1 MKKKE
6 KIPTLNQDFELETFL
21 TVLRKNLIFVIIF
34 FVIAISVGYLYF
46 RYTQP
51 TYSSYS
57 VIQIK
62 KENKTREILGLSSGV
77 RMDPTLEI
85 LRSEEFLKTVIKNLP
100 LSVSYYT
107 EGAFLYTEN
116 YGSMPFKVE
125 YEFTEGGLYDKPI
138 YYEINKDGK
147 SYDIS
152 IGKDGP
158 KHNVPFNK
166 PTKIQDGVTLTLSS
180 PSYTE
185 KNSITDKYYFI
196 INSER
201 HILREVSKGL
211 LIETL
216 NNDAG
221 TIKITYEC
229 FNAKKSADIVNAI
242 AEQFIEFDVMK
253 SRESSMATIAYID
266 EQMDNMVDELS
277 TIENQLQ
284 QFRIA
289 NGITNEDVK
298 SRKNSLAE
306 TKIANIE
313 QRIAEIDYEIET
325 LNEVKEQVNS
335 NPDINMYEMM
345 ALMSGQSS
353 NAFLSSM
360 LKSLQDLISK
370 RESMLF
376 EVTENNHKI
385 VVIDKQIES
394 KKETIIDFIGSTIV
408 RLGKQKNDCE
418 KKIENIRNGI
428 LEKTSY
434 DELEYSKL
442 QRIYS
447 INEAY
452 YTQLL
457 NKKAEIL
464 ISQSGYVSTNL
475 VLEKA
480 SVPGAPIAPLL
491 PKTLT
496 MAIILALV
504 LSILF
509 LLARYLFYNK
519 ILTSSDI
526 SKFTDIPVIGEV
538 VMSRHKNEFSQ
549 AVVHKN
555 ARSHITENF
564 RKIRTNLDYFP
575 LESNCRVIITTST
588 VPGEG
593 KTFVAI
599 NTADIYAMSGK
610 KVLLV
615 DFDLRKPRL
624 EKCLDLDN
632 ELGVSTALTNRKT
645 WQECLHKN
653 VLDNLDVL
661 TSGPVTPIAAELL
674 IGKNMDTFIAEVRNE
689 YDIVILDTPPLGIIH
704 DAITLSKYADNFFY
718 IMRSGIS
725 VKGYI
730 EYINGIKEEHNIKNI
745 SMILN
750 GLPVSKHSS
759 YGYNKYG
766 YSHYGKYGYGYGH
779 GYGYGYGY
787 GYSTDEDDDGNG
799 KKEKT
804 GFFKRVFGKKKN

>member
-152 IGKDGP
+152 IGKDSP

-166 PTKIQDGVTLTLSS
+166 ATKIQDGVTLTLSS

-418 KKIENIRNGI
+418 KKVENIRNGI

-464 ISQSGYVSTNL
+464 ISQSGFVSTNL

-491 PKTLT
+491 SKTLT

-538 VMSRHKNEFSQ
+538 VTSRHKNEFSQ

-593 KTFVAI
+593 KTFIAI

-787 GYSTDEDDDGNG
+787 GYSSDEDDDGNG

-804 GFFKRVFGKKKN
+804 GFFKRLFGKKKN

>member
-418 KKIENIRNGI
+418 KKVENIRNGI

-464 ISQSGYVSTNL
+464 ISQSGFVSTNL

-491 PKTLT
+491 SKTLT

-538 VMSRHKNEFSQ
+538 VTSRHKNEFSQ

-575 LESNCRVIITTST
+575 IESNCRVIITTST

>member
-6 KIPTLNQDFELETFL
+6 NKIPTLNQDFELETFL
-21 TVLRKNLIFVIIF
+21 TVLKKNVIFVIIF
-34 FVIAISVGYLYF
+34 FALAICGGYLYF

-51 TYSSYS
+51 IFSSS
-57 VIQIK
+57 SIIQIK
-62 KENKTREILGLSSGV
+62 KENRTNEILGISSDV
-77 RMDPTLEI
+77 NMNPTIEI
-85 LRSEEFLKTVIKNLP
+85 MRSEEFLKTVVKNLP
-100 LSVSYYT
+100 LGISFFT
-107 EGAFLYTEN
+107 EGAFLKSES
-116 YGSMPFKVE
+116 YGSMPFRVE
-125 YEFTEGGLYDKPI
+125 YEITNPKIYDNAI
-138 YYEINKDGK
+138 YYEQNKDGK
-147 SYDIS
+147 SYDIN
-152 IGKDGP
+152 IGEKGAV
-158 KHNVPFNK
+158 HNVPFST
-166 PTKIQDGVTLTLSS
+166 PTVLPEGLTITMSAPNSESYAERSS
-180 PSYTE
+180 I
-185 KNSITDKYYFI
+185 KDKYYFV
-196 INSER
+196 INSEKQ
-201 HILREVSKGL
+201 ILRDISKGL
-211 LIETL
+211 VIEAL
-216 NNDAG
+216 NNSAG
-221 TIKITYEC
+221 TIRITYDCE
-229 FNAKKSADIVNAI
+229 NAKKSADIANAI

-266 EQMDNMVDELS
+266 EKMADMVDELS

-289 NGITNEDVK
+289 NGITNDDVK
-298 SRKNSLAE
+298 ARNNNLAE
-306 TKIANIE
+306 TRITNLE

-325 LNEVKEQVNS
+325 LKEVKEQINS

-360 LKSLQDLISK
+360 LKSLQDLIAK

-376 EVTENNHKI
+376 EVTESNHKI

-394 KKETIIDFIGSTIV
+394 KKETIIDFIGSTIT
-408 RLGKQKNDCE
+408 RLEKQKAGCENKEND
-418 KKIENIRNGI
+418 IRNGI
-428 LEKTSY
+428 LKKVSY

-447 INEAY
+447 ANEAHY
-452 YTQLL
+452 SKLL
-457 NKKAEIL
+457 DRKIEIL

-480 SVPGAPIAPLL
+480 SVPGGAISPILS
-491 PKTLT
+491 KTMT
-496 MAIILALV
+496 MAVLLALV
-504 LSILF
+504 LSVLF

-526 SKFTDIPVIGEV
+526 GKYTDIPVIGEV
-538 VMSRHKNEFSQ
+538 VTSRRKSEFSR

-555 ARSHITENF
+555 ARSHVTENF
-564 RKIRTNLDYFP
+564 RKIRTNLDYYP
-575 LESNCRVIITTST
+575 LESKCRVIITTST

-593 KTFVAI
+593 KTFIAI

-632 ELGVSTALTNRKT
+632 EFGLSTILTNRKT
-645 WQECLHKN
+645 WQECLHK
-653 VLDNLDVL
+653 DVVENMDVI
-661 TSGPVTPIAAELL
+661 TSGPLTPIAAELL
-674 IGKNMDTFIAEVRNE
+674 IGKNIDTFISEVRNE

-718 IMRSGIS
+718 VMRSGIS

-730 EYINGIKEEHNIKNI
+730 EYINGIVEEHGLKNV

-750 GLPVSKHSS
+750 GLPASKHSS
-759 YGYNKYG
+759 YGYSKYG
-766 YSHYGKYGYGYGH
+766 YSNYGKYGY
-779 GYGYGYGY
+779 
-787 GYSTDEDDDGNG
+787 TEDEDDDNTGKGN
-799 KKEKT
+799 
-804 GFFKRVFGKKKN
+804 FFSRLFGKKN

>member
-6 KIPTLNQDFELETFL
+6 NKIPTLNQDFELETFL
-21 TVLRKNLIFVIIF
+21 TVLKKNLIFVIIF
-34 FVIAISVGYLYF
+34 FALAICGGYLYF

-51 TYSSYS
+51 IFSSS
-57 VIQIK
+57 SIIQIK
-62 KENKTREILGLSSGV
+62 KENRTNQILGISSDV
-77 RMDPTLEI
+77 NMNPTIEI
-85 LRSEEFLKTVIKNLP
+85 MRSEEFLKTVVKNLP
-100 LSVSYYT
+100 LGISFFT
-107 EGAFLYTEN
+107 EGAFLKSES
-116 YGSMPFKVE
+116 YGSMPFRVE
-125 YEFTEGGLYDKPI
+125 YEITNPKIYDNAI
-138 YYEINKDGK
+138 YYEQNKDGK
-147 SYDIS
+147 SYDIN
-152 IGKDGP
+152 IGEKGAV
-158 KHNVPFNK
+158 HNVPFST
-166 PTKIQDGVTLTLSS
+166 PTVLPEGLTITMSAPNSESYAERSS
-180 PSYTE
+180 I
-185 KNSITDKYYFI
+185 KDKYYFV
-196 INSER
+196 INSEKQ
-201 HILREVSKGL
+201 ILRDISKGL
-211 LIETL
+211 VIEAL
-216 NNDAG
+216 NNSAG
-221 TIKITYEC
+221 TIKITYDCE
-229 FNAKKSADIVNAI
+229 NAKKSADIANAI

-266 EQMDNMVDELS
+266 EKMADMVDELS

-289 NGITNEDVK
+289 NGITNDDVK
-298 SRKNSLAE
+298 ARNNNLAE
-306 TKIANIE
+306 TRITNLE

-325 LNEVKEQVNS
+325 LKEVKEQINS

-360 LKSLQDLISK
+360 LKSLQDLIAK

-376 EVTENNHKI
+376 EVTESNHKI

-394 KKETIIDFIGSTIV
+394 KKETIIDFIGSTIT
-408 RLGKQKNDCE
+408 RLEKQKAGCENKEND
-418 KKIENIRNGI
+418 IRNGI
-428 LEKTSY
+428 LKKVSY

-447 INEAY
+447 ANEAHY
-452 YTQLL
+452 SKLL
-457 NKKAEIL
+457 DRKIEIL

-480 SVPGAPIAPLL
+480 SVPGGAISPILS
-491 PKTLT
+491 KTMT
-496 MAIILALV
+496 MAVLLALV
-504 LSILF
+504 LSVLF

-526 SKFTDIPVIGEV
+526 GKYTDIPVIGEV
-538 VMSRHKNEFSQ
+538 VTSRRKSEFSR

-555 ARSHITENF
+555 ARSHVTENF
-564 RKIRTNLDYFP
+564 RKIRTNLDYYP
-575 LESNCRVIITTST
+575 LESKCRVIITTST

-593 KTFVAI
+593 KTFIAI

-632 ELGVSTALTNRKT
+632 EFGLSTILTNRKT
-645 WQECLHKN
+645 WQECLHK
-653 VLDNLDVL
+653 DVVENMDVI
-661 TSGPVTPIAAELL
+661 TSGPLTPIAAELL
-674 IGKNMDTFIAEVRNE
+674 IGKNIDAFISEVRNE

-718 IMRSGIS
+718 VMRSGIS

-730 EYINGIKEEHNIKNI
+730 EYINGIVEEHGLKNV

-750 GLPVSKHSS
+750 GLPASKHSS
-759 YGYNKYG
+759 YGYSKYG
-766 YSHYGKYGYGYGH
+766 YSNYGKYGY
-779 GYGYGYGY
+779 
-787 GYSTDEDDDGNG
+787 TEDDDDDNTGKGN
-799 KKEKT
+799 
-804 GFFKRVFGKKKN
+804 FFSRLFGKKN

>member
-34 FVIAISVGYLYF
+34 FVIAIIGGYLYF

-62 KENKTREILGLSSGV
+62 KENKTREILGLSSSV

-147 SYDIS
+147 SYDIL

-185 KNSITDKYYFI
+185 RNSITDKYYFI

-211 LIETL
+211 VIETL

-221 TIKITYEC
+221 TIKITYDC

-298 SRKNSLAE
+298 SRRNSLAE

-385 VVIDKQIES
+385 IVIDKQIES

-491 PKTLT
+491 SKTLT

-519 ILTSSDI
+519 ILTSNDI
-526 SKFTDIPVIGEV
+526 SKYTDIPVIGEV
-538 VMSRHKNEFSQ
+538 VTSRHKNEFSQ

>member
-385 VVIDKQIES
+385 IVIDKQIES

-418 KKIENIRNGI
+418 KKVENIRNGI

-464 ISQSGYVSTNL
+464 ISQSGFVSTNL

-480 SVPGAPIAPLL
+480 SIPGAPIAPLL
-491 PKTLT
+491 SKTLT

-538 VMSRHKNEFSQ
+538 ITSRHKNEFSQ

>member
-6 KIPTLNQDFELETFL
+6 NKIPTLNQDFELETFL
-21 TVLRKNLIFVIIF
+21 TVLKKNVIFVIIF
-34 FVIAISVGYLYF
+34 FALAICGGYLYF

-51 TYSSYS
+51 IFSSS
-57 VIQIK
+57 SIIQIK
-62 KENKTREILGLSSGV
+62 KENRTNEILGISSDV
-77 RMDPTLEI
+77 NMNPTIEI
-85 LRSEEFLKTVIKNLP
+85 MRSEEFLKTVVKNLP
-100 LSVSYYT
+100 LGISFFT
-107 EGAFLYTEN
+107 EGAFLKSES
-116 YGSMPFKVE
+116 YGSMPFRVE
-125 YEFTEGGLYDKPI
+125 YEITNPKIYDNAI
-138 YYEINKDGK
+138 YYEQNKDGK
-147 SYDIS
+147 SYDIN
-152 IGKDGP
+152 IGEKGAV
-158 KHNVPFNK
+158 HNVPFST
-166 PTKIQDGVTLTLSS
+166 PTVLPEGLTITMSAPNSESYAERSS
-180 PSYTE
+180 I
-185 KNSITDKYYFI
+185 KDKYYFV
-196 INSER
+196 INSEKQ
-201 HILREVSKGL
+201 ILRDISKGL
-211 LIETL
+211 VIEAL
-216 NNDAG
+216 NNSAG
-221 TIKITYEC
+221 TIRITYDCE
-229 FNAKKSADIVNAI
+229 NAKKSADIANAI

-266 EQMDNMVDELS
+266 EKMADMVDELS

-289 NGITNEDVK
+289 NGITNDDVK
-298 SRKNSLAE
+298 ARNNNLAE
-306 TKIANIE
+306 TRITNLE

-325 LNEVKEQVNS
+325 LKEVKEQINS

-360 LKSLQDLISK
+360 LKSLQDLIAK

-376 EVTENNHKI
+376 EVTESNHKI

-394 KKETIIDFIGSTIV
+394 KKETIIDFIGSTIT
-408 RLGKQKNDCE
+408 RLEKQKAGCENKEND
-418 KKIENIRNGI
+418 IRNGI
-428 LEKTSY
+428 LKKVSY

-447 INEAY
+447 ANEAHY
-452 YTQLL
+452 SKLL
-457 NKKAEIL
+457 DRKIEIL

-480 SVPGAPIAPLL
+480 SVPGGAISPILS
-491 PKTLT
+491 KTMT
-496 MAIILALV
+496 MAVLLALV
-504 LSILF
+504 LSVLF

-526 SKFTDIPVIGEV
+526 GKYTDIPVIGEV
-538 VMSRHKNEFSQ
+538 VTSRRKSEFSR

-555 ARSHITENF
+555 ARSHVTENF
-564 RKIRTNLDYFP
+564 RKIRTNLDYYP
-575 LESNCRVIITTST
+575 LESKCRVIITTST

-593 KTFVAI
+593 KTFIAI

-632 ELGVSTALTNRKT
+632 EFGLSTILTNRKT
-645 WQECLHKN
+645 WQECLHK
-653 VLDNLDVL
+653 DVVENMDVI

-674 IGKNMDTFIAEVRNE
+674 IGKNIDAFISEVRNE

-718 IMRSGIS
+718 VMRSGIS

-730 EYINGIKEEHNIKNI
+730 EYINGIVEEHGLKNV

-750 GLPVSKHSS
+750 GLPASKHSS
-759 YGYNKYG
+759 YGYSKYG
-766 YSHYGKYGYGYGH
+766 YSNYGKYGY
-779 GYGYGYGY
+779 
-787 GYSTDEDDDGNG
+787 TEDDDDDNTGKGN
-799 KKEKT
+799 
-804 GFFKRVFGKKKN
+804 FFSRLFGKKN

>member
-34 FVIAISVGYLYF
+34 FVIAIIGGYLYF

-116 YGSMPFKVE
+116 YGLMPFKVE

-152 IGKDGP
+152 IGKDGS

-418 KKIENIRNGI
+418 KKVENIRNGI

-464 ISQSGYVSTNL
+464 ISQSGFVSTNL

-480 SVPGAPIAPLL
+480 SIPGAPIAPLL
-491 PKTLT
+491 SKTLT

-799 KKEKT
+799 KKEKK

>member
-1 MKKKE
+1 
-6 KIPTLNQDFELETFL
+6 
-21 TVLRKNLIFVIIF
+21 
-34 FVIAISVGYLYF
+34 
-46 RYTQP
+46 
-51 TYSSYS
+51 
-57 VIQIK
+57 
-62 KENKTREILGLSSGV
+62 
-77 RMDPTLEI
+77 
-85 LRSEEFLKTVIKNLP
+85 
-100 LSVSYYT
+100 
-107 EGAFLYTEN
+107 
-116 YGSMPFKVE
+116 
-125 YEFTEGGLYDKPI
+125 
-138 YYEINKDGK
+138 
-147 SYDIS
+147 
-152 IGKDGP
+152 
-158 KHNVPFNK
+158 
-166 PTKIQDGVTLTLSS
+166 
-180 PSYTE
+180 
-185 KNSITDKYYFI
+185 
-196 INSER
+196 
-201 HILREVSKGL
+201 
-211 LIETL
+211 
-216 NNDAG
+216 
-221 TIKITYEC
+221 
-229 FNAKKSADIVNAI
+229 
-242 AEQFIEFDVMK
+242 
-253 SRESSMATIAYID
+253 
-266 EQMDNMVDELS
+266 
-277 TIENQLQ
+277 
-284 QFRIA
+284 
-289 NGITNEDVK
+289 
-298 SRKNSLAE
+298 
-306 TKIANIE
+306 
-313 QRIAEIDYEIET
+313 
-325 LNEVKEQVNS
+325 
-335 NPDINMYEMM
+335 
-345 ALMSGQSS
+345 
-353 NAFLSSM
+353 
-360 LKSLQDLISK
+360 
-370 RESMLF
+370 MLF

-418 KKIENIRNGI
+418 KKVENIRNGI

-464 ISQSGYVSTNL
+464 ISQSGFVSTNL

-491 PKTLT
+491 SKTLT

-538 VMSRHKNEFSQ
+538 VTSRHKNEFSQ

-575 LESNCRVIITTST
+575 IESNCRVIITTST

>member
-34 FVIAISVGYLYF
+34 FVIAISAGYLYF

-418 KKIENIRNGI
+418 KKVENIRNGI

-464 ISQSGYVSTNL
+464 ISQSGFVSTNL

-491 PKTLT
+491 SKTLT

-538 VMSRHKNEFSQ
+538 VTSRHKNEFSQ

-804 GFFKRVFGKKKN
+804 GFFKRLFGKKKN

>member
-6 KIPTLNQDFELETFL
+6 NKIPTLNQDFELETFL
-21 TVLRKNLIFVIIF
+21 TVLKKNVIFVIIF
-34 FVIAISVGYLYF
+34 FALAICGGYLYF

-51 TYSSYS
+51 IFSSS
-57 VIQIK
+57 SIIQIK
-62 KENKTREILGLSSGV
+62 KENRTNEILGISSDV
-77 RMDPTLEI
+77 NMNPTIEI
-85 LRSEEFLKTVIKNLP
+85 MRSEEFLKTVVKNLP
-100 LSVSYYT
+100 LGISFFT
-107 EGAFLYTEN
+107 EGAFLKSES
-116 YGSMPFKVE
+116 YGSMPFRVE
-125 YEFTEGGLYDKPI
+125 YEITNPKIYDNAI
-138 YYEINKDGK
+138 YYEQNKDGK
-147 SYDIS
+147 SYDIN
-152 IGKDGP
+152 IGEKGAV
-158 KHNVPFNK
+158 HNVPFST
-166 PTKIQDGVTLTLSS
+166 PTVLPEGLTITMSAPNSESYAERSS
-180 PSYTE
+180 I
-185 KNSITDKYYFI
+185 KDKYYFV
-196 INSER
+196 INSEKQ
-201 HILREVSKGL
+201 ILRDISKGL
-211 LIETL
+211 VIEAL
-216 NNDAG
+216 NNSAG
-221 TIKITYEC
+221 TIRITYDCE
-229 FNAKKSADIVNAI
+229 NAKKSADIANAI

-266 EQMDNMVDELS
+266 EKMADMVDELS

-289 NGITNEDVK
+289 NGITNDDVK
-298 SRKNSLAE
+298 ARNNNLAE
-306 TKIANIE
+306 TRITNLE

-325 LNEVKEQVNS
+325 LKEVKEQINS

-360 LKSLQDLISK
+360 LKSLQDLIAK

-376 EVTENNHKI
+376 EVTESNHKI

-394 KKETIIDFIGSTIV
+394 KKETIIDFIGSTIT
-408 RLGKQKNDCE
+408 RLEKQKAGCENKEND
-418 KKIENIRNGI
+418 IRNGI
-428 LEKTSY
+428 LKKVSY

-447 INEAY
+447 ANEAHY
-452 YTQLL
+452 SKLL
-457 NKKAEIL
+457 DRKIEIL

-480 SVPGAPIAPLL
+480 SVPGGAISPILS
-491 PKTLT
+491 KTMT
-496 MAIILALV
+496 MAVLLALV
-504 LSILF
+504 LSVLF

-526 SKFTDIPVIGEV
+526 GKYTDIPVIGEV
-538 VMSRHKNEFSQ
+538 VTSRRKSEFSR

-555 ARSHITENF
+555 ARSHVTENF
-564 RKIRTNLDYFP
+564 RKIRTNLDYYP
-575 LESNCRVIITTST
+575 LESKCRVIITTST

-593 KTFVAI
+593 KTFIAI

-632 ELGVSTALTNRKT
+632 EFGLSTILTNRKT
-645 WQECLHKN
+645 WQECLHK
-653 VLDNLDVL
+653 DVVENMDVI

-674 IGKNMDTFIAEVRNE
+674 IGKNIDTFISEVRNE

-718 IMRSGIS
+718 VMRSGIS

-730 EYINGIKEEHNIKNI
+730 EYINGIVEEHGLKNV

-750 GLPVSKHSS
+750 GLPASKHSS
-759 YGYNKYG
+759 YGYSKYG
-766 YSHYGKYGYGYGH
+766 YSNYGKYGY
-779 GYGYGYGY
+779 
-787 GYSTDEDDDGNG
+787 TEDDDDDNTGKGN
-799 KKEKT
+799 
-804 GFFKRVFGKKKN
+804 FFSRLFGKKN

>member
-34 FVIAISVGYLYF
+34 FVIAIIGGYLYF

-62 KENKTREILGLSSGV
+62 KENKTREILGLSSSV

-298 SRKNSLAE
+298 SRRNSLAE

-418 KKIENIRNGI
+418 KKVENIRNGI
-428 LEKTSY
+428 LEKSSY

-464 ISQSGYVSTNL
+464 ISQSGFVSTNL

-538 VMSRHKNEFSQ
+538 ITSRHKNEFSQ

-766 YSHYGKYGYGYGH
+766 YSHYGKYSYGYGH
-779 GYGYGYGY
+779 GYGYGY

>member
-221 TIKITYEC
+221 TIKITYDC

-418 KKIENIRNGI
+418 KKVENIRNGI

-464 ISQSGYVSTNL
+464 ISQSGFVSTNL

-491 PKTLT
+491 SKTLT

-519 ILTSSDI
+519 ILTSNDI
-526 SKFTDIPVIGEV
+526 SKYTDIPVIGEV
-538 VMSRHKNEFSQ
+538 VTSRHKNEFSQ

-575 LESNCRVIITTST
+575 LESKCRVIITTST

-804 GFFKRVFGKKKN
+804 GFFKRLFGKKKN

>member
-6 KIPTLNQDFELETFL
+6 NKIPTLNQDFELETFL
-21 TVLRKNLIFVIIF
+21 TVLKKNVIFVIIF
-34 FVIAISVGYLYF
+34 FALAICGGYLYF

-51 TYSSYS
+51 IFSSS
-57 VIQIK
+57 SIIQIK
-62 KENKTREILGLSSGV
+62 KENRTNEILGISSDV
-77 RMDPTLEI
+77 NMNPTIEI
-85 LRSEEFLKTVIKNLP
+85 MRSEEFLKTVVKNLP
-100 LSVSYYT
+100 LGISFFT
-107 EGAFLYTEN
+107 EGAFLKSES
-116 YGSMPFKVE
+116 YGSMPFRVE
-125 YEFTEGGLYDKPI
+125 YEITNPKIYDNAI
-138 YYEINKDGK
+138 YYEQNKDGK
-147 SYDIS
+147 SYDIN
-152 IGKDGP
+152 IGEKGAV
-158 KHNVPFNK
+158 HNVPFST
-166 PTKIQDGVTLTLSS
+166 PTVLPEGLTITMSAPNSESYAERSS
-180 PSYTE
+180 I
-185 KNSITDKYYFI
+185 KDKYYFV
-196 INSER
+196 INSEKQ
-201 HILREVSKGL
+201 ILRDISKGL
-211 LIETL
+211 VIEAL
-216 NNDAG
+216 NNSAG
-221 TIKITYEC
+221 TIRITYDCE
-229 FNAKKSADIVNAI
+229 NAKKSADIANAI

-266 EQMDNMVDELS
+266 EKMADMVDELS

-289 NGITNEDVK
+289 NGITADDVK
-298 SRKNSLAE
+298 ARNNNLAE
-306 TKIANIE
+306 TRITNLE

-325 LNEVKEQVNS
+325 LKEVKEQINS

-360 LKSLQDLISK
+360 LKSLQDLIAK

-376 EVTENNHKI
+376 EVTESNHKI

-394 KKETIIDFIGSTIV
+394 KKETIIDFIGSTIT
-408 RLGKQKNDCE
+408 RLEKQKAGCENKEND
-418 KKIENIRNGI
+418 IRNGI
-428 LEKTSY
+428 LKKVSY

-447 INEAY
+447 ANEAHY
-452 YTQLL
+452 SKLL
-457 NKKAEIL
+457 DRKIEIL

-480 SVPGAPIAPLL
+480 SVPGGAISPILS
-491 PKTLT
+491 KTMT
-496 MAIILALV
+496 MAVLLALV
-504 LSILF
+504 LSVLF

-526 SKFTDIPVIGEV
+526 GKYTDIPVIGEV
-538 VMSRHKNEFSQ
+538 VTSRRKSEFSR

-555 ARSHITENF
+555 ARSHVTENF
-564 RKIRTNLDYFP
+564 RKIRTNLDYYP
-575 LESNCRVIITTST
+575 LESKCRVIITTST

-593 KTFVAI
+593 KTFIAI

-632 ELGVSTALTNRKT
+632 EFGLSTILTNRKT
-645 WQECLHKN
+645 WQECLHK
-653 VLDNLDVL
+653 DVVENMDVI
-661 TSGPVTPIAAELL
+661 TSGPLTPIAAELL
-674 IGKNMDTFIAEVRNE
+674 IGKNIEAFISEVRNE

-718 IMRSGIS
+718 VMRSGIS

-730 EYINGIKEEHNIKNI
+730 EYINGIVEEHGLKNV

-750 GLPVSKHSS
+750 GLPASKHSS
-759 YGYNKYG
+759 YGYSKYG
-766 YSHYGKYGYGYGH
+766 YSNYGKYGY
-779 GYGYGYGY
+779 
-787 GYSTDEDDDGNG
+787 TEDDDDDNTGKGN
-799 KKEKT
+799 
-804 GFFKRVFGKKKN
+804 FFSRLFGKKN

>member
-418 KKIENIRNGI
+418 KKVENIRNGI

-464 ISQSGYVSTNL
+464 ISQSGFVSTNL

-538 VMSRHKNEFSQ
+538 ITSRHKNEFSQ

>member
-116 YGSMPFKVE
+116 YGLMPFKVE

-152 IGKDGP
+152 IGKDGS

-418 KKIENIRNGI
+418 KKVENIRNGI

-464 ISQSGYVSTNL
+464 ISQSGFVSTNL

-480 SVPGAPIAPLL
+480 SIPGAPIAPLL
-491 PKTLT
+491 SKTLT

-804 GFFKRVFGKKKN
+804 GFFKRLFGKKKN

>member
-6 KIPTLNQDFELETFL
+6 NKIPTLNQDFELETFL
-21 TVLRKNLIFVIIF
+21 TVLKKNVIFVIIF
-34 FVIAISVGYLYF
+34 FALAICGGYLYF

-51 TYSSYS
+51 IFSSS
-57 VIQIK
+57 SIIQIK
-62 KENKTREILGLSSGV
+62 KENRTNEILGISSDV
-77 RMDPTLEI
+77 NMNPTIEI
-85 LRSEEFLKTVIKNLP
+85 MRSEEFLKTVVKNLP
-100 LSVSYYT
+100 LGISFFT
-107 EGAFLYTEN
+107 EGAFLKSES
-116 YGSMPFKVE
+116 YGSMPFRVE
-125 YEFTEGGLYDKPI
+125 YEITNPKIYDNAI
-138 YYEINKDGK
+138 YYEQNKDGK
-147 SYDIS
+147 SYDIN
-152 IGKDGP
+152 IGEKGAVL
-158 KHNVPFNK
+158 NVPFST
-166 PTKIQDGVTLTLSS
+166 PTVLPEGLTITMSAPNSESYAERSS
-180 PSYTE
+180 I
-185 KNSITDKYYFI
+185 KDKYYFV
-196 INSER
+196 INSEKQ
-201 HILREVSKGL
+201 ILRDISKGL
-211 LIETL
+211 VIEAL
-216 NNDAG
+216 NNSAG
-221 TIKITYEC
+221 TIRITYDCE
-229 FNAKKSADIVNAI
+229 NAKKSADIANAI

-266 EQMDNMVDELS
+266 EKMADMVDELS

-289 NGITNEDVK
+289 NGITNDDVK
-298 SRKNSLAE
+298 ARNNNLAE
-306 TKIANIE
+306 TRITNLE

-325 LNEVKEQVNS
+325 LKEVKEQINS

-360 LKSLQDLISK
+360 LKSLQDLIAK

-376 EVTENNHKI
+376 EVTESNHKI

-394 KKETIIDFIGSTIV
+394 KKETIIDFIGSTIT
-408 RLGKQKNDCE
+408 RLEKQKAGCENKEND
-418 KKIENIRNGI
+418 IRNGI
-428 LEKTSY
+428 LKKVSY

-447 INEAY
+447 ANEAHY
-452 YTQLL
+452 SKLL
-457 NKKAEIL
+457 DRKIEIL

-480 SVPGAPIAPLL
+480 SVPGGAISPILS
-491 PKTLT
+491 KTMT
-496 MAIILALV
+496 MAVLLALV
-504 LSILF
+504 LSVLF

-526 SKFTDIPVIGEV
+526 GKYTDIPVIGEV
-538 VMSRHKNEFSQ
+538 VTSRRKSEFSQ

-555 ARSHITENF
+555 ARSHVTENF
-564 RKIRTNLDYFP
+564 RKIRTNLDYYP
-575 LESNCRVIITTST
+575 LESKCRVIITTST

-593 KTFVAI
+593 KTFIAI

-632 ELGVSTALTNRKT
+632 EFGLSTILTNRKT
-645 WQECLHKN
+645 WQECLHK
-653 VLDNLDVL
+653 DVVENMDVI
-661 TSGPVTPIAAELL
+661 TSGPLTPIAAELL
-674 IGKNMDTFIAEVRNE
+674 TGKNIDTFISEVRNE

-718 IMRSGIS
+718 VMRSGIS

-730 EYINGIKEEHNIKNI
+730 EYINGIVEEHGLKNV

-759 YGYNKYG
+759 YGYSKYG
-766 YSHYGKYGYGYGH
+766 YSNYGKYGY
-779 GYGYGYGY
+779 
-787 GYSTDEDDDGNG
+787 TEDEDDDNTGKGN
-799 KKEKT
+799 
-804 GFFKRVFGKKKN
+804 FFSRLFGKKN

>member
-6 KIPTLNQDFELETFL
+6 NKIPTLNQDFELETFL
-21 TVLRKNLIFVIIF
+21 TVLKKNVIFVIIF
-34 FVIAISVGYLYF
+34 FALAICGGYLYF

-51 TYSSYS
+51 IFSSS
-57 VIQIK
+57 SIIQIK
-62 KENKTREILGLSSGV
+62 KENRTNEILGISSDV
-77 RMDPTLEI
+77 NMNPTIEI
-85 LRSEEFLKTVIKNLP
+85 MRSEEFLKTVVKNLP
-100 LSVSYYT
+100 LGISFFT
-107 EGAFLYTEN
+107 EGAFLKSES
-116 YGSMPFKVE
+116 YGSMPFRVE
-125 YEFTEGGLYDKPI
+125 YEITNPKIYDNAI
-138 YYEINKDGK
+138 YYEQNKDGK
-147 SYDIS
+147 SYDIN
-152 IGKDGP
+152 IGEKGAV
-158 KHNVPFNK
+158 HNVPFST
-166 PTKIQDGVTLTLSS
+166 PTVLPEGLTITMSAPNSESYAERSS
-180 PSYTE
+180 I
-185 KNSITDKYYFI
+185 KDKYYFV
-196 INSER
+196 INSEKQ
-201 HILREVSKGL
+201 ILRDISKGL
-211 LIETL
+211 VIEAL
-216 NNDAG
+216 NNSAG
-221 TIKITYEC
+221 TIRITYDCE
-229 FNAKKSADIVNAI
+229 NAKKSADIANAI

-266 EQMDNMVDELS
+266 EKMADMVDELS

-284 QFRIA
+284 RFRIA
-289 NGITNEDVK
+289 NGITADDVK
-298 SRKNSLAE
+298 ARNNNLAE
-306 TKIANIE
+306 TRITNLE

-325 LNEVKEQVNS
+325 LKEVKEQINS

-360 LKSLQDLISK
+360 LKSLQDLIAK

-376 EVTENNHKI
+376 EVTESNHKI

-394 KKETIIDFIGSTIV
+394 KKETIIDFIGSTIT
-408 RLGKQKNDCE
+408 RLEKQKAGCENKEND
-418 KKIENIRNGI
+418 IRNGI
-428 LEKTSY
+428 LKKVSY

-447 INEAY
+447 ANEAHY
-452 YTQLL
+452 SKLL
-457 NKKAEIL
+457 DRKIEIL

-480 SVPGAPIAPLL
+480 SVPGGAISPILS
-491 PKTLT
+491 KTMT
-496 MAIILALV
+496 MAVLLALV
-504 LSILF
+504 LSVLF

-526 SKFTDIPVIGEV
+526 GKYTDIPVIGEV
-538 VMSRHKNEFSQ
+538 VTSRRKSEFSR

-555 ARSHITENF
+555 ARSHVTENF
-564 RKIRTNLDYFP
+564 RKIRTNLDYYP
-575 LESNCRVIITTST
+575 LESKCRVIITTST

-593 KTFVAI
+593 KTFIAI

-632 ELGVSTALTNRKT
+632 EFGLSTILTNRKT
-645 WQECLHKN
+645 WQECLHK
-653 VLDNLDVL
+653 DVVENMDVI

-674 IGKNMDTFIAEVRNE
+674 IGKNIDTFISEVRNE

-718 IMRSGIS
+718 VMRSGIS

-730 EYINGIKEEHNIKNI
+730 EYINGIVEEHGLKNV

-750 GLPVSKHSS
+750 GLPASKHSS
-759 YGYNKYG
+759 YGYSKYG
-766 YSHYGKYGYGYGH
+766 YSNYGKYGY
-779 GYGYGYGY
+779 
-787 GYSTDEDDDGNG
+787 TEDDDDDNTG
-799 KKEKT
+799 KEN
-804 GFFKRVFGKKKN
+804 FFSRLFGKKN

>member
-6 KIPTLNQDFELETFL
+6 NKIPTLNQDFELETFL
-21 TVLRKNLIFVIIF
+21 TVLKKNVIFVIIF
-34 FVIAISVGYLYF
+34 FALAICGGYLYF

-51 TYSSYS
+51 IFSSS
-57 VIQIK
+57 SIIQIK
-62 KENKTREILGLSSGV
+62 KENRTNEILGISSDV
-77 RMDPTLEI
+77 NMNPTIEI
-85 LRSEEFLKTVIKNLP
+85 MRSEEFLKTVVKNLP
-100 LSVSYYT
+100 LGISFFT
-107 EGAFLYTEN
+107 EGAFLKSES
-116 YGSMPFKVE
+116 YGSMPFRVE
-125 YEFTEGGLYDKPI
+125 YEITNPKIYDNAI
-138 YYEINKDGK
+138 YYEQNKDGK
-147 SYDIS
+147 SYDIN
-152 IGKDGP
+152 IGEKGVV
-158 KHNVPFNK
+158 HNVPFST
-166 PTKIQDGVTLTLSS
+166 PTVLPEGLTITMSAPNSESYAERSS
-180 PSYTE
+180 I
-185 KNSITDKYYFI
+185 KDKYYFV
-196 INSER
+196 INSEKQ
-201 HILREVSKGL
+201 ILRDISKGL
-211 LIETL
+211 VIEAL
-216 NNDAG
+216 NNSAG
-221 TIKITYEC
+221 TIRITYDCE
-229 FNAKKSADIVNAI
+229 NAKKSADIANAI

-266 EQMDNMVDELS
+266 EKMADMVDELS

-289 NGITNEDVK
+289 NGITADDVK
-298 SRKNSLAE
+298 ARNNNLAE
-306 TKIANIE
+306 TRITNLE

-325 LNEVKEQVNS
+325 LKEVKEQINS

-360 LKSLQDLISK
+360 LKSLQDLIAK

-376 EVTENNHKI
+376 EVTESNHKI

-394 KKETIIDFIGSTIV
+394 KKETIIDFIGSTIT
-408 RLGKQKNDCE
+408 RLEKQKAGCENKEND
-418 KKIENIRNGI
+418 IRNGI
-428 LEKTSY
+428 LKKVSY

-447 INEAY
+447 ANEAHY
-452 YTQLL
+452 SKLL
-457 NKKAEIL
+457 DRKIEIL

-480 SVPGAPIAPLL
+480 SVPGGAISPILS
-491 PKTLT
+491 KTMT
-496 MAIILALV
+496 MAVLLALV
-504 LSILF
+504 LSVLF

-526 SKFTDIPVIGEV
+526 GKYTDIPVIGEV
-538 VMSRHKNEFSQ
+538 VTSRRKSEFSQ
-549 AVVHKN
+549 AIVHKN
-555 ARSHITENF
+555 ARSHVTENF
-564 RKIRTNLDYFP
+564 RKIRTNLDYYP
-575 LESNCRVIITTST
+575 LESKCRVIITTST

-593 KTFVAI
+593 KTFIAI

-632 ELGVSTALTNRKT
+632 EFGLSTILTNRKT
-645 WQECLHKN
+645 WQECLHK
-653 VLDNLDVL
+653 DVVENMDVI

-674 IGKNMDTFIAEVRNE
+674 IGKNIDAFISEVRNE

-718 IMRSGIS
+718 VMRSGIS

-730 EYINGIKEEHNIKNI
+730 EYINGIVEEHGLKNV

-759 YGYNKYG
+759 YGYSKYG
-766 YSHYGKYGYGYGH
+766 YSNYGKYGY
-779 GYGYGYGY
+779 
-787 GYSTDEDDDGNG
+787 TEDDDDDNTGKGN
-799 KKEKT
+799 
-804 GFFKRVFGKKKN
+804 FFSRLFGKKN

>member
-34 FVIAISVGYLYF
+34 FAIAITGGYLYF

-57 VIQIK
+57 VIQVK
-62 KENKTREILGLSSGV
+62 KENKTNEILGISSGIK
-77 RMDPTLEI
+77 MDPTIEI
-85 LRSEEFLKTVIKNLP
+85 MRSEEFLKTVIKNLP
-100 LSVSYYT
+100 LNISFYT
-107 EGAFLYTEN
+107 EGAFLNTEN
-116 YGSMPFKVE
+116 YGSMPFKVD
-125 YEFTEGGLYDKPI
+125 YEFTENGLYDKPI
-138 YYEINKDGK
+138 YYEQNKDGK

-152 IGKDGP
+152 IGKDGVT
-158 KHNVPFNK
+158 HNVPFDK
-166 PTKIQDGVTLTLSS
+166 PTKIQDGVTLTLSA
-180 PSYTE
+180 PSYIE
-185 KNSITDKYYFI
+185 RSSIKDKYYFI
-196 INSER
+196 INSDR
-201 HILREVSKGL
+201 HILRDISKGL
-211 LIETL
+211 VIEAL
-216 NNDAG
+216 NNNAG
-221 TIKITYEC
+221 TIKITYDC

-242 AEQFIEFDVMK
+242 ADQFIEFDVMK

-277 TIENQLQ
+277 TIESQLQ

-289 NGITNEDVK
+289 NGITNEDAK
-298 SRKNSLAE
+298 SRRNSLAE
-306 TKIANIE
+306 TKITNIE
-313 QRIAEIDYEIET
+313 QRVAEIDYEIET
-325 LNEVKEQVNS
+325 LKEVQNEINN

-360 LKSLQDLISK
+360 LKSLQDLMSR

-385 VVIDKQIES
+385 IVIDKQIES
-394 KKETIIDFIGSTIV
+394 KKETIIDFIGSTIA
-408 RLGKQKNDCE
+408 RLSKQKSDNQ
-418 KKIENIRNGI
+418 KRIEDIRNGI

-447 INEAY
+447 VNEAHY
-452 YTQLL
+452 SKLL
-457 NKKAEIL
+457 DRKIEIL
-464 ISQSGYVSTNL
+464 ISQSGYVSNNL

-491 PKTLT
+491 SKTMT

-538 VMSRHKNEFSQ
+538 VTSRHKNEFSQ

-593 KTFVAI
+593 KTFIAI

-632 ELGVSTALTNRKT
+632 EFGVSTALTNRKT

-674 IGKNMDTFIAEVRNE
+674 IGKNMDSFIAEVRNE

-730 EYINGIKEEHNIKNI
+730 EYINGIKEEHDIKNI

-787 GYSTDEDDDGNG
+787 GYSTDEDDDGSG
-799 KKEKT
+799 KNEKT
-804 GFFKRVFGKKKN
+804 GFFKRLFGKKKK

>member
-6 KIPTLNQDFELETFL
+6 NKIPTLNQDFELETFL
-21 TVLRKNLIFVIIF
+21 TVLKKNVIFVIIF
-34 FVIAISVGYLYF
+34 FALAICGGYLYF

-51 TYSSYS
+51 IFSSS
-57 VIQIK
+57 SIIQIK
-62 KENKTREILGLSSGV
+62 KENRTNEILGISSDV
-77 RMDPTLEI
+77 NMNPTIEI
-85 LRSEEFLKTVIKNLP
+85 MRSEEFLKTVVKNLP
-100 LSVSYYT
+100 LGISFFT
-107 EGAFLYTEN
+107 EGAFLKSES
-116 YGSMPFKVE
+116 YGSMPFRVE
-125 YEFTEGGLYDKPI
+125 YEITNPKIYDNAI
-138 YYEINKDGK
+138 YYEQNKDGK
-147 SYDIS
+147 SYDIN
-152 IGKDGP
+152 IGEKGAV
-158 KHNVPFNK
+158 HNVPFST
-166 PTKIQDGVTLTLSS
+166 PTVLPEGLTITMSAPNSESYAERSS
-180 PSYTE
+180 I
-185 KNSITDKYYFI
+185 KDKYYFV
-196 INSER
+196 INSEKQ
-201 HILREVSKGL
+201 ILRDISKGL
-211 LIETL
+211 VIEAL
-216 NNDAG
+216 NNSAG
-221 TIKITYEC
+221 TIRITYDCE
-229 FNAKKSADIVNAI
+229 NAKKSADIANAI

-266 EQMDNMVDELS
+266 EKMADMVDELS

-289 NGITNEDVK
+289 NGITNDDVK
-298 SRKNSLAE
+298 ARNNNLAE
-306 TKIANIE
+306 TRITNLE

-325 LNEVKEQVNS
+325 LKEVKEQINS

-360 LKSLQDLISK
+360 LKSLQDLIAK

-376 EVTENNHKI
+376 EVTESNHKI

-394 KKETIIDFIGSTIV
+394 KKETIIDFIGSTIT
-408 RLGKQKNDCE
+408 RLEKQKAGCENKEND
-418 KKIENIRNGI
+418 IRNGI
-428 LEKTSY
+428 LKKVSY

-447 INEAY
+447 ANEAHY
-452 YTQLL
+452 SKLL
-457 NKKAEIL
+457 DRKIEIL

-480 SVPGAPIAPLL
+480 SVPGGAISPILS
-491 PKTLT
+491 KTMT
-496 MAIILALV
+496 MAVLLALV
-504 LSILF
+504 LSVLF

-526 SKFTDIPVIGEV
+526 GKYTDIPVIGEV
-538 VMSRHKNEFSQ
+538 VTSRRKSEFSR

-555 ARSHITENF
+555 ARSHVTENF
-564 RKIRTNLDYFP
+564 RKIRTNLDYYP
-575 LESNCRVIITTST
+575 LESKCRVIITTST

-593 KTFVAI
+593 KTFIAI

-632 ELGVSTALTNRKT
+632 ELGLSTILTNRKT
-645 WQECLHKN
+645 WQECLHK
-653 VLDNLDVL
+653 DVVENMDVI
-661 TSGPVTPIAAELL
+661 TSGPLTPIAAELL
-674 IGKNMDTFIAEVRNE
+674 IGKNIDAFISEVRNE

-718 IMRSGIS
+718 VMRSGIS

-730 EYINGIKEEHNIKNI
+730 EYINGIVEEHGLKNV

-750 GLPVSKHSS
+750 GLPASKHSS
-759 YGYNKYG
+759 YGYSKYG
-766 YSHYGKYGYGYGH
+766 YSNYGKYGY
-779 GYGYGYGY
+779 
-787 GYSTDEDDDGNG
+787 TEDEDDDNTGKGN
-799 KKEKT
+799 
-804 GFFKRVFGKKKN
+804 FFSRLFGKKN

>member
-221 TIKITYEC
+221 TIKITYDC

-360 LKSLQDLISK
+360 LKSLPDLISK

-418 KKIENIRNGI
+418 KKVENIRNGI

-464 ISQSGYVSTNL
+464 ISQSGFVSTNL

-491 PKTLT
+491 SKTLT

-519 ILTSSDI
+519 ILTSNDI
-526 SKFTDIPVIGEV
+526 SKYTDIPVIGEV
-538 VMSRHKNEFSQ
+538 VTSRHKNEFSQ

-575 LESNCRVIITTST
+575 LESKCRVIITTST

-804 GFFKRVFGKKKN
+804 GFFKRLFGKKKN

>member
-62 KENKTREILGLSSGV
+62 KENKTREILGLSSSV

-385 VVIDKQIES
+385 IVIDKQIES

-464 ISQSGYVSTNL
+464 ISQSGFVSTNL

-491 PKTLT
+491 SKTLT
-496 MAIILALV
+496 MTIILALV

-538 VMSRHKNEFSQ
+538 VTSRHKNEFSQ

-804 GFFKRVFGKKKN
+804 GFFKRLFGKKKN

>member
-408 RLGKQKNDCE
+408 RLGKQKNDYE
-418 KKIENIRNGI
+418 KKVENIRNGI

-464 ISQSGYVSTNL
+464 ISQSGFVSTNL

-491 PKTLT
+491 SKTLT

-538 VMSRHKNEFSQ
+538 VTSRHKNEFSQ

>member
-6 KIPTLNQDFELETFL
+6 NKIPTLNQDFELETFL
-21 TVLRKNLIFVIIF
+21 TVLKKNVIFVIIF
-34 FVIAISVGYLYF
+34 FALAICGGYLYF

-51 TYSSYS
+51 IFSSS
-57 VIQIK
+57 SIIQIK
-62 KENKTREILGLSSGV
+62 KENRTNEILGISSDV
-77 RMDPTLEI
+77 NMNPTIEI
-85 LRSEEFLKTVIKNLP
+85 MRSEEFLKTVVKNLP
-100 LSVSYYT
+100 LGISFFT
-107 EGAFLYTEN
+107 EGAFLKSES
-116 YGSMPFKVE
+116 YGSMPFRVE
-125 YEFTEGGLYDKPI
+125 YEITNPKIYDNAI
-138 YYEINKDGK
+138 YYEQNKDGK
-147 SYDIS
+147 SYDIN
-152 IGKDGP
+152 IGEKGAV
-158 KHNVPFNK
+158 HNVPFST
-166 PTKIQDGVTLTLSS
+166 PTVLPEGLTITMLAPNSESYAERSS
-180 PSYTE
+180 I
-185 KNSITDKYYFI
+185 KDKYYFV
-196 INSER
+196 INSEKQ
-201 HILREVSKGL
+201 ILRDISKGL
-211 LIETL
+211 VIEAL
-216 NNDAG
+216 NNSAG
-221 TIKITYEC
+221 TIRITYDCE
-229 FNAKKSADIVNAI
+229 NAKKSADIANAI

-266 EQMDNMVDELS
+266 EKMADMVDELS

-289 NGITNEDVK
+289 NGITNDDVK
-298 SRKNSLAE
+298 ARNNNLAE
-306 TKIANIE
+306 TRITNLE

-325 LNEVKEQVNS
+325 LKEVKEQINS

-360 LKSLQDLISK
+360 LKSLQDLIAK

-376 EVTENNHKI
+376 EVTESNHKI

-394 KKETIIDFIGSTIV
+394 KKETIIDFIGSTIT
-408 RLGKQKNDCE
+408 RLEKQKAGCENKEND
-418 KKIENIRNGI
+418 IRNGI
-428 LEKTSY
+428 LKKVSY

-447 INEAY
+447 ANEAHY
-452 YTQLL
+452 SKLL
-457 NKKAEIL
+457 DRKIEIL

-480 SVPGAPIAPLL
+480 SVPGGAISPILS
-491 PKTLT
+491 KTMT
-496 MAIILALV
+496 MAVLLALV
-504 LSILF
+504 LSVLF

-526 SKFTDIPVIGEV
+526 GKYTDIPVIGEV
-538 VMSRHKNEFSQ
+538 VTSRRKSEFSR

-555 ARSHITENF
+555 ARSHVTENF
-564 RKIRTNLDYFP
+564 RKIRTNLDYYP
-575 LESNCRVIITTST
+575 LESKCRVIITTST

-593 KTFVAI
+593 KTFIAI

-632 ELGVSTALTNRKT
+632 EFGLSTILTNRKT
-645 WQECLHKN
+645 WQECLHK
-653 VLDNLDVL
+653 DVVENMDVI
-661 TSGPVTPIAAELL
+661 TSGPLTPIAAELL
-674 IGKNMDTFIAEVRNE
+674 IGKNIDTFISEVRNE

-718 IMRSGIS
+718 VMRSGIS

-730 EYINGIKEEHNIKNI
+730 EYINGIVEEHGLKNV

-750 GLPVSKHSS
+750 GLPASKHSS
-759 YGYNKYG
+759 YGYSKYG
-766 YSHYGKYGYGYGH
+766 YSNYGKYGY
-779 GYGYGYGY
+779 
-787 GYSTDEDDDGNG
+787 TEDEDDDNTGKGN
-799 KKEKT
+799 
-804 GFFKRVFGKKKN
+804 FFSRLFGKKN